1 MCLHVGLYVSC
12 VLYCLLCTCFVIRV
26 PMCMS
31 MCLSERTVCWVYVRV
46 DLVHVSC
53 VVCMFVY
60 VSACVLCTL
69 CMDVNIMCIACI
81 VWALCV

>member
-1 MCLHVGLYVSC
+1 MWVYMFLVYCIVCCVHVC
-12 VLYCLLCTCFVIRV
+12 VVRV

-46 DLVHVSC
+46 DLVQVSC

-69 CMDVNIMCIACI
+69 CMDVNIMCIAYI